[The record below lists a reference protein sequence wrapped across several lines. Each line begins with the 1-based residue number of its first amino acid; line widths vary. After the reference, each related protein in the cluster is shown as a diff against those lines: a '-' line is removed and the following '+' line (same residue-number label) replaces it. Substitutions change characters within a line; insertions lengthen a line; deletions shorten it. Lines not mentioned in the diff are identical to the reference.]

1 VIFKLIFVAAAL
13 IFAYASQPAV
23 AAAPGV
29 TVQSIKGE
37 FEDIRE
43 RVVLAIGNHGL
54 VLNYTAHIGSMLQ
67 RTGKDIGR
75 DRQIYDKAE
84 LLEFCSA
91 SVSRATMEANP
102 HNIVHCPYSIAVYT
116 LPGQIEKVYV
126 SYRKPLPTGS
136 AQSMKSLRDVGRL
149 LDSIAREALK

>member
-1 VIFKLIFVAAAL
+1 MKHHVLLVAVALACACMSPAA
-13 IFAYASQPAV
+13 I

-29 TVQSIKGE
+29 TIQSTKGE

-43 RVVLAIGNHGL
+43 RVMLAIGNHGL

-75 DRQIYDKAE
+75 ERQIYANAE
-84 LLEFCSA
+84 LFEFCSA
-91 SVSRATMEANP
+91 SVSRTTMEASP
-102 HNIVHCPYSIAVYT
+102 HNIVYCPYAIAIYT
-116 LPGQIEKVYV
+116 LPAQPEKVYV
-126 SYRKPLPTGS
+126 SYRKPLPLGS
-136 AQSMKSLRDVGRL
+136 VRSMKALRDVGRL